1 MRSTRTYS
9 ILVVIATTLIM
20 VTLIAPGVERP
31 PLSTFFFWI
40 VLLAAVDLLP
50 VSLGHDGEVTMG
62 IPINLALAILFPPWV
77 AMAIVG
83 LSALD
88 LREIRRE
95 IPLLQAIFNRAQLM
109 LAVGAA
115 AAVFAL
121 DGGGPFFD
129 TATGQLEVS
138 VPLAALAVCLA
149 ATLHVLVNLTLVAI
163 RVHLTS
169 DVSLSRTFSDLLP
182 QPIIGFILSYMLLTG
197 LGVVTALAYLRI
209 GAWAVAAIL
218 VPVLFA
224 RLSIIGARAQQELS
238 DKVRRQ
244 QQALLDATEKVF
256 AERENERN
264 RIAGDIHDS
273 SLQMLAAAAYGSSN
287 ATEFLDSGQV
297 VAAREAMITA
307 REAIDSAMA
316 GLRESLMDLRRSSVE
331 EGGLMD
337 TVRNYADQV
346 ATLWGAKVSLEGQ
359 INTEPPIPVALAAFQ
374 ILQEG
379 LVNALK
385 HAQTGSVVVRIN
397 DEDGRVHIV
406 VEDEGAGF
414 DLNTEVGADHVGMK
428 LMKERA
434 AQVGGEILLDSKPG
448 AGTRLEAILPGGV
461 AS

>member
-9 ILVVIATTLIM
+9 IIVVIATTLIM
-20 VTLIAPGVERP
+20 VALISGGVERQ
-31 PLSTFFFWI
+31 PLSTFIFWI

-50 VSLGHDGEVTMG
+50 VSLGHEGEVTMG
-62 IPINLALAILFPPWV
+62 IPINLALAMLFPPWM
-77 AMAIVG
+77 AMTIVG
-83 LSALD
+83 LAALD
-88 LREIRRE
+88 LREIRHE

-115 AAVFAL
+115 AAVFSL
-121 DGGGPFFD
+121 YGGNPF
-129 TATGQLEVS
+129 S
-138 VPLAALAVCLA
+138 VPLGSIAVCVA
-149 ATLHVLVNLTLVAI
+149 AILHVLVNLTLVAI

-169 DVSLSRTFSDLLP
+169 DIPLSRTFSDLLP
-182 QPIIGFILSYMLLTG
+182 QPIIGFVLSYMLLTG

-256 AERENERN
+256 QERENERN

-287 ATEFLDSGQV
+287 ATEFLDSGQAG
-297 VAAREAMITA
+297 AAREAMIAA

-346 ATLWGAKVSLEGQ
+346 ATLWGAKVSLEGG
-359 INTEPPIPVALAAFQ
+359 IKTEPPIPVALAAFQ

-397 DEDGRVHIV
+397 DEDGLVHIV

-414 DLNTEVGADHVGMK
+414 DLNSEVGADHVGMK

>member
-1 MRSTRTYS
+1 MRSIRAYS
-9 ILVVIATTLIM
+9 ILVVLAAILIM
-20 VTLIAPGVERP
+20 LALPTRGIDP
-31 PLSTFFFWI
+31 PPVSTFVFWI

-50 VSLGHDGEVTMG
+50 VSLGHEGEVTMG
-62 IPINLALAILFPPWV
+62 IPINLALAVLFPPWV
-77 AMAIVG
+77 AMTIVG
-83 LSALD
+83 LASLD
-88 LREIRRE
+88 LREVRRE
-95 IPLLQAIFNRAQLM
+95 IPILQAVFNRAQMM

-115 AAVFAL
+115 AAVFSSYQG
-121 DGGGPFFD
+121 DPF
-129 TATGQLEVS
+129 E
-138 VPLAALAVCLA
+138 VPLGSVVVCTAAS
-149 ATLHVLVNLTLVAI
+149 LHVLVNLTLVAVRI
-163 RVHLTS
+163 HLATGI
-169 DVSLSRTFSDLLP
+169 SLQRAFGDLLP
-182 QPIIGFILSYMLLTG
+182 QPIIGFVLSYMLLTG

-256 AERENERN
+256 QERENERN

-287 ATEFLDSGQV
+287 ATEFLDSGQAG
-297 VAAREAMITA
+297 AAREAMLGA

-346 ATLWGAKVSLEGQ
+346 ATLWGAKVSLEGD
-359 INTEPPIPVALAAFQ
+359 IRTEPPIPVALAAFQ

-414 DLNTEVGADHVGMK
+414 DLNAEVGADHVGMK

-448 AGTRLEAILPGGV
+448 VGTRLEAILPGGV
-461 AS
+461 SS